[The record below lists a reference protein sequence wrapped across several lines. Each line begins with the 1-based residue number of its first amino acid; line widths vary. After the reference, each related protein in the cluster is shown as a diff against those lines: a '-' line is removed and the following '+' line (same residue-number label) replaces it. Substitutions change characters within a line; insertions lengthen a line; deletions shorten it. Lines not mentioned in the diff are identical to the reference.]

1 MDESLVMGLDSI
13 KDTISICIFTM
24 ILIYIHIFT
33 CSLYSFIYFCI
44 SYKLEMSR
52 LMNYGLLS
60 SFLGKHPMTPLRSR
74 HHPPMLPFYERPPWG
89 LLHQTYP
96 LTRAFGKQS
105 LPRLSCCKLRLLTYG
120 HRISLVSG
128 QNMPETTISVGDFVV
143 RNEE

>member
-24 ILIYIHIFT
+24 TLIYTYIQLFFI
-33 CSLYSFIYFCI
+33 SFLCFYI
-44 SYKLEMSR
+44 SYKREMSR

-89 LLHQTYP
+89 LI
-96 LTRAFGKQS
+96 LTMGSFLYS
-105 LPRLSCCKLRLLTYG
+105 CIYLILVLLLSYTFIILYYFVPRTLSSSIL
-120 HRISLVSG
+120 
-128 QNMPETTISVGDFVV
+128 
-143 RNEE
+143 